1 MALGTWLLVIGLCDL
16 LRAARD
22 TTTGV
27 RRGLIAALAVVL
39 LVLAGVLVGI
49 DGSEWIGLGAAWIVG
64 ALLWLLGSSAALTD
78 RQDAQVA
85 VVARVVAFLGL
96 AVGIVVSV
104 LGGGVIESY
113 GAPASILEG
122 TLLGQIG
129 LDHLVLVL
137 GVVAIQLSTANIAI
151 RLVLDSVGVPASA
164 GEKQL
169 KGGRMLG
176 PMERLLILG
185 LGIAGSLTAATIV
198 VAAKGLL
205 RFPELQRG
213 SAEGGASDVT
223 EYFLIGS
230 FASWL
235 IALGGV
241 GLVGLSTASG
251 GGWAMY
257 FD

>member
-1 MALGTWLLVIGLCDL
+1 MALGTWLLVVGLCDL

-22 TTTGV
+22 TTSGV
-27 RRGLIAALAVVL
+27 RRGLISTLAVVL
-39 LVLAGVLVGI
+39 LVLAGVAVGME
-49 DGSEWIGLGAAWIVG
+49 GTEWAGLGAAWIVG
-64 ALLWLLGSSAALTD
+64 ALLWLLGSSAAISHHPG
-78 RQDAQVA
+78 APA
-85 VVARVVAFLGL
+85 PVVARTVAFAGL
-96 AVGIVVSV
+96 ALGIGVST
-104 LGGGVIESY
+104 LGGGVIDDRR
-113 GAPASILEG
+113 APAAALEG
-122 TLLGQIG
+122 TLLGSVG
-129 LDHLVLVL
+129 LAHLVLVL
-137 GVVAIQLSTANIAI
+137 GVVAVQLSTANIAV
-151 RLVLDSVGVPASA
+151 RLVLDSVGVPAST

-185 LGIAGSLTAATIV
+185 LGLAGSLTAATIV

-213 SAEGGASDVT
+213 AGQGGASDVT

-241 GLVGLSTASG
+241 GLVGLSVA
-251 GGWAMY
+251 
-257 FD
+257 